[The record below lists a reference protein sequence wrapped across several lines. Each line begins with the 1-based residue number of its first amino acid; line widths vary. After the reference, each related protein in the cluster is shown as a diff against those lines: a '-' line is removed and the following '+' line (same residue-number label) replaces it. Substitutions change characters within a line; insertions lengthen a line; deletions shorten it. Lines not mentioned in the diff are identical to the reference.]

1 MQTLPLKFR
10 FCPSPTGLIHFGNVR
25 TALFNVLLAHKLQ
38 GVFLLRIEDTDKERS
53 KAEYTEALMADL
65 RWLGLAWQEGPEVGG
80 DRGPYWQSQRQA
92 IYDRYYEQLIS
103 GASHH
108 AYPCFCSEDDL
119 EAMRKVQR
127 AQSQPPRYAG
137 TCRHLSAAE
146 VAAKIA
152 AGEKPTL
159 RFRVPDGEAVEFN
172 DLAKGPQRFLTDD
185 IGDFI
190 IRRGDGSAPFMYC
203 NAIDDALMGVTH
215 VVRGEDHLTN
225 TPRQILIF
233 QALNLPLPQYCH
245 ISLIMGADH
254 TPLSKRNGSRNIQTL
269 REEGYLPLA
278 IVNYLARLGH
288 YYNDDKF
295 MTLTQ
300 LASGFDFSHLS
311 RSAAHF
317 DEQQLLHWQK
327 EAVMSLSLPA
337 LTAWVKDHTEH
348 LDLVPVEKQEA
359 FLKII
364 QPNALFPKEFDDWAR
379 QLYADALVFDA
390 ALRDILITAGKHF
403 FTTAIQAIED
413 EGVNYAHLQ
422 QYLQKECNIKGRVL
436 FQPLRVVLTG
446 VLHGPQLED
455 LLQLMGSA
463 QAKRRFAAAL
473 ALLATEGESC

>member
-1 MQTLPLKFR
+1 MQILPLKFR

-38 GVFLLRIEDTDKERS
+38 GTFLLRIEDTDKERS
-53 KAEYTEALMADL
+53 KTEYTEALMADL
-65 RWLGLAWQEGPEVGG
+65 RWLGLTWQEGPEVGG
-80 DRGPYWQSQRQA
+80 DKGPYWQSERQA
-92 IYDRYYEQLIS
+92 IYDRYYAQLAS
-103 GASHH
+103 GSSHH
-108 AYPCFCSEDDL
+108 AYPCFCSEQDL

-137 TCRHLSAAE
+137 TCRHLSAAD

-152 AGEKPTL
+152 AGQTPTL
-159 RFRVPDGEAVEFN
+159 RFRVPDGEAVEFT

-190 IRRGDGSAPFMYC
+190 IRRADGSAPFMYC

-225 TPRQILIF
+225 TPRQILIL
-233 QALNLPLPQYCH
+233 QALELPLPQYCH

-254 TPLSKRNGSRNIQTL
+254 TPLSKRNGSRNMQTL
-269 REEGYLPLA
+269 REEGYLPVA
-278 IVNYLARLGH
+278 IANYLARLGH
-288 YYNDDKF
+288 YYGEEKL
-295 MTLTQ
+295 MTLPQ
-300 LASGFDFSHLS
+300 LADGFDFSHLS

-337 LTAWVKDHTEH
+337 LKEWVKDQVVH
-348 LDLVPVEKQEA
+348 LDWVPTEKQDA
-359 FLKII
+359 FLKTI
-364 QPNALFPKEFDDWAR
+364 QPNVLFPKEFDDWAKH
-379 QLYADALVFDA
+379 LYAAELSFEP
-390 ALRDILITAGKHF
+390 ALRDILMSAGKLF
-403 FTTAIQAIED
+403 FSTAIQAIQD
-413 EGVNYAHLQ
+413 EGLNYAHLQ
-422 QYLQKECNIKGRVL
+422 QALQKECHIKGRAL

-455 LLQLMGSA
+455 LLQLMGSTQA
-463 QAKRRFAAAL
+463 QRRFAAAL
-473 ALLATEGESC
+473 ALFE

>member
-1 MQTLPLKFR
+1 MQTSPLKFR

-25 TALFNVLLAHKLQ
+25 TALFNVLLAHKFQ
-38 GVFLLRIEDTDKERS
+38 GTFLLRIEDTDKERS
-53 KAEYTEALMADL
+53 KVEYTDALMADL
-65 RWLGLAWQEGPEVGG
+65 RWLDLIWQEGPEVGG
-80 DRGPYWQSQRQA
+80 DKGPYWQSERQA
-92 IYDRYYEQLIS
+92 IYDHYYAQLTNDS
-103 GASHH
+103 SHH
-108 AYPCFCSEDDL
+108 AYPCFCSEQDL

-152 AGEKPTL
+152 AGAKPTL

-190 IRRGDGSAPFMYC
+190 IRRADGSAPFMYC
-203 NAIDDALMGVTH
+203 NAIDDALMAVTH

-225 TPRQILIF
+225 TPRQILILE
-233 QALNLPLPQYCH
+233 ALGLPIPHYCH

-254 TPLSKRNGSRNIQTL
+254 TPLSKRNGSRNMQTL

-288 YYNDDKF
+288 YYNEETL
-295 MTLTQ
+295 MTLLQ
-300 LASGFDFSHLS
+300 LAHGFDFSHLS

-327 EAVMSLSLPA
+327 EAVMSLSLP
-337 LTAWVKDHTEH
+337 LLKEWVKDRAEN
-348 LDLVPVEKQEA
+348 LSLVPAEKYDA
-359 FLKII
+359 FLKTL
-364 QPNALFPKEFDDWAR
+364 QPNIVFPQELDNWAKN
-379 QLYADALVFDA
+379 LYAAELTFDP
-390 ALRDILITAGKHF
+390 ALRDILIQAGKHF
-403 FTTAIQAIED
+403 FTAAIQAIED
-413 EGVNYAHLQ
+413 EGLNYTHLQ
-422 QYLQKECNIKGRVL
+422 QHLQQECHIKGRAL

-446 VLHGPQLED
+446 VVHGPQLED
-455 LLQLMGSA
+455 LLQLMGST
-463 QAKRRFAAAL
+463 QVKHRFAAAL
-473 ALLATEGESC
+473 ALF